1 MNQFKALAIFSMSV
15 FLYSC
20 STNSTDGTER
30 NNSENLTAVTP
41 TDVVVAEAAAILVK
55 DPRKIGPDKPFS
67 QKQIEHNI
75 YQINASE
82 NPIFGYWVGSFGKN
96 KINIALASIERDSI
110 FGHSVC
116 ARNFRPIK
124 GTVNESAPGVYKIT
138 MSEPG
143 DEQYDG
149 AFEFTIDIDK
159 KELVGNWSPF
169 KPTVG
174 AKKYTLHKRDF
185 KYDPSVGDFPVASKN
200 YLDVP
205 EVENLLP
212 EQIEMIR
219 NEIYARHGYSFTNLK
234 IRRIFDAKE
243 WYIPMGVD
251 IRDQLT
257 EIEAQNIDLLY
268 NYEEYYDEY
277 YNDFGR

>member
-1 MNQFKALAIFSMSV
+1 MSYLKALVIFSMSV
-15 FLYSC
+15 FLHSC
-20 STNSTDGTER
+20 STNTTDGTKEDM
-30 NNSENLTAVTP
+30 SEKSSVADP
-41 TDVVVAEAAAILVK
+41 AKAAVAEAAAILVK
-55 DPRKIGPDKPFS
+55 DPRKIGPDKLFS

-75 YQINASE
+75 YQINTSE
-82 NPIFGYWVGSFGKN
+82 NPVFGYWVGDFGKN

-116 ARNFRPIK
+116 AGNFRPIK
-124 GTVNESAPGVYKIT
+124 GTIKEAAPGVYKVA
-138 MSEPG
+138 MFEPG
-143 DEQYDG
+143 DDQYDG
-149 AFEFTIDIDK
+149 AFQFNIDIDK
-159 KELVGNWSPF
+159 KELTGEWTPF
-169 KPTVG
+169 KNSVSS
-174 AKKYTLHKRDF
+174 KKFTLYKRDF
-185 KYDPSVGDFPVASKN
+185 KYDPTVGDFPAASKV
-200 YLDVP
+200 YLDIP

-243 WYIPMGVD
+243 WYIPMGID

-257 EIEAQNIDLLY
+257 EIEARNIDLLY
-268 NYEEYYDEY
+268 NYEEYYDDY

>member
-1 MNQFKALAIFSMSV
+1 MKQFKLFTVVIMLF

-20 STNSTDGTER
+20 STKTNDGSDKYSENGTE
-30 NNSENLTAVTP
+30 NNLTNAEVVKAAV
-41 TDVVVAEAAAILVK
+41 ILIS
-55 DPRKIGPDKPFS
+55 DPRKIGPDKS
-67 QKQIEHNI
+67 SAQKHIELNLHK
-75 YQINASE
+75 INTSE
-82 NPIFGYWVGSFGKN
+82 NPVFGYWVGKFGKN
-96 KINIALASIERDSI
+96 KINLALASIEEDSI

-116 ARNFRPIK
+116 AGNFRPIK
-124 GTVNESAPGVYKIT
+124 GTVKESAPGIYEIA

-143 DEQYDG
+143 DDQYDG
-149 AFEFTIDIDK
+149 AFDFTIDIDK
-159 KELVGNWSPF
+159 QELVGNWSPF
-169 KPTVG
+169 KTIVS
-174 AKKYTLHKRDF
+174 AKEYTLYKRDF
-185 KYDPSVGDFPVASKN
+185 RYDPNVGEFPDASN
-200 YLDVP
+200 DYLDVP

-219 NEIYARHGYSFTNLK
+219 NEIYARHGYSFTNLRT
-234 IRRIFDAKE
+234 RRIFEAKE
-243 WYIPMGVD
+243 WYIPMGID